1 MVDDEGLDRAA
12 PAFDLEAE
20 AIDNIEHG
28 GGNVVVLGIIGRQI
42 VTFRKHRT
50 EKRFSIEIV
59 PMDIK
64 KEM

>member
-1 MVDDEGLDRAA
+1 
-12 PAFDLEAE
+12 
-20 AIDNIEHG
+20 
-28 GGNVVVLGIIGRQI
+28 VVLGIIGRQI

>member
-1 MVDDEGLDRAA
+1 MVNDQGLDRAT
-12 PAFDLEAE
+12 PPFDLESE
-20 AIDNIEHG
+20 AIHHIHHG
-28 GGNVVVLGIIGRQI
+28 GDHVVVLGIIGRQI